1 MLPNIEKRKWQVKY
15 DNYKHWKGNRMI
27 KRILR
32 IIGYFIL
39 FAVNAGLL
47 WFFHSFLN
55 LTIMAVM
62 VFLPVLSILGTKWVS
77 DHLEIQW
84 EGPYESMNKGEEFLV
99 HCRIQNPTW
108 LGIMSGNLKMEV
120 SNLFYGTSREHE
132 LRVPIRAQK
141 GQTITY
147 PVVVSQCGMVEFRI
161 QSVILEDFLGFTAFR
176 REFPTPY
183 TAVIL
188 PNKEAEVE
196 TDMNGYTLGMEEV
209 EESTKKGSDF
219 SEVQDVRE
227 YQPGDKMQNIHWKL
241 SVKKDILMVKERV
254 SMSSRQLFLVL
265 ELHDNE
271 EGLLEEILDCTY
283 GIALLMLKNQLPLS
297 LVWWSVTQQEL
308 VTWKVDYEE
317 QLEEG
322 FRMIYYEQLYSEQ
335 TLGKEMFQMLRGS
348 DSQFLWVGNRNF
360 GIGDSLMEYGTG
372 AGVFYGIL
380 S

>member
-1 MLPNIEKRKWQVKY
+1 
-15 DNYKHWKGNRMI
+15 MI
-27 KRILR
+27 KRIFR
-32 IIGYFIL
+32 ITGYFIL

-99 HCRIQNPTW
+99 YCRIQNPTW
-108 LGIMSGNLKMEV
+108 LGIMNGNLKIAV
-120 SNLFYGTSREHE
+120 SNLFYGTEREHE
-132 LRVPIRAQK
+132 LRVPIRAKK

-161 QSVILEDFLGFTAFR
+161 QSVVLEDFLGFSAFR

-183 TAVIL
+183 VAVIL

-196 TDMNGYTLGMEEV
+196 PDMDGYTLGMEEV

-283 GIALLMLKNQLPLS
+283 GIALLMLKHQLPLS
-297 LVWWSVTQQEL
+297 LVWWSVDQQEI
-308 VTWKVDYEE
+308 VIWKVDYEE

-322 FRMIYYEQLYSEQ
+322 FRMMYYDKLYDEQ

-348 DSQFLWVGNRNF
+348 DTQFLWVGNRNF
-360 GIGDSLMEYGTG
+360 GVGDSLMEYGTG
-372 AGVFYGIL
+372 AGVFYGVL
-380 S
+380 L

>member
-1 MLPNIEKRKWQVKY
+1 
-15 DNYKHWKGNRMI
+15 MI

-32 IIGYFIL
+32 IIGYIVL
-39 FAVNAGLL
+39 FAANAGLL

-55 LTIMAVM
+55 LAIMAVM
-62 VFLPVLSILGTKWVS
+62 AFLPILSILGTKWVS
-77 DHLEIQW
+77 DHLDIQW

-99 HCRIQNPTW
+99 YCRIQNPTW
-108 LGIMSGNLKMEV
+108 LGIMNANLRITV
-120 SNLFYGTSREHE
+120 SNLFYGSSREHTI
-132 LRVPIRAQK
+132 RVPIRART

-147 PVVVSQCGMVEFRI
+147 PVVVSRCGYIEFRL
-161 QSVILEDFLGFTAFR
+161 QSLLLEDFLGFTTFR
-176 REFPTPY
+176 RDFPTPY
-183 TAVIL
+183 VAAVL

-196 TDMNGYTLGMEEV
+196 TNLDGYTMGMEEV

-227 YQPGDKMQNIHWKL
+227 YQPGDRMQNIHWKL

-265 ELHDNE
+265 ELHDN
-271 EGLLEEILDCTY
+271 GDNLLEEILDCTY
-283 GIALLMLKNQLPLS
+283 GIALLMLQNQLPLS
-297 LVWWSVTQQEL
+297 LVWWSADTQEL
-308 VTWKVDYEE
+308 VFWKVDYEA

-322 FRMIYYEQLYSEQ
+322 FRMMYYDKLYDEQ

-348 DSQFLWVGNRNF
+348 ESQFLWVGNRNF
-360 GIGDSLMEYGTG
+360 GVGDSLMDYGTG
-372 AGVFYGIL
+372 AGVFYGVL